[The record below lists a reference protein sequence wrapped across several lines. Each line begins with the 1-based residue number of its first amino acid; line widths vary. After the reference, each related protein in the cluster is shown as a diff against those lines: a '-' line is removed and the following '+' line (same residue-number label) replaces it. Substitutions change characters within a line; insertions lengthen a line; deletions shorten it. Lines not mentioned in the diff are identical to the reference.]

1 MAFPISGFCRGIIAF
16 MKVSV
21 VRHGQT
27 ELNKKGFIN
36 GNLED
41 ALTPEGEEQAHAAA
55 RILPNT
61 IKRIYSSSLNR
72 ARQTAQILNE
82 NLQLP
87 LTFHDELKEVNFGI
101 LNGTPYLPQYKARH
115 VAQDYDWRPSG
126 ECVTDV
132 QKRVLKILEII
143 KAENKDGEALIVTH
157 GGVIRMMHLFEYG
170 ELMGDIENASLHTF
184 DLDKICR

>member
-101 LNGTPYLPQYKARH
+101 L
-115 VAQDYDWRPSG
+115 
-126 ECVTDV
+126 
-132 QKRVLKILEII
+132 
-143 KAENKDGEALIVTH
+143 
-157 GGVIRMMHLFEYG
+157 
-170 ELMGDIENASLHTF
+170 F
-184 DLDKICR
+184 D